1 MRPPWEMA
9 TSVMEV
15 SRNKAEHFQYSIC
28 WSLPQNHAAKAG
40 QPDPREEELS
50 RKSLSLEDRELSTW
64 GNCMKRVANTT
75 AFTPLLSGNLW
86 CLEKRIKANSIWNRK
101 KKTSIS
107 MRKCCGNDWISR
119 KSGSDRLFWGNRHW
133 GLDSYGSKVKRHS
146 SVFPPILTL
155 TVFIR
160 ELPAGGQST
169 LTGNLDPREIQ
180 ASSQLD
186 VSHRANYQK
195 VRRTQS
201 PSW

>member
-1 MRPPWEMA
+1 MQPKRGSQTPGK
-9 TSVMEV
+9 
-15 SRNKAEHFQYSIC
+15 RNS
-28 WSLPQNHAAKAG
+28 AG
-40 QPDPREEELS
+40 S
-50 RKSLSLEDRELSTW
+50 HCHWKT
-64 GNCMKRVANTT
+64 GNCLRGAT
-75 AFTPLLSGNLW
+75 AWREWLTPLPSFPS
-86 CLEKRIKANSIWNRK
+86 CLGISDVWRKGSRPTVYEIEK